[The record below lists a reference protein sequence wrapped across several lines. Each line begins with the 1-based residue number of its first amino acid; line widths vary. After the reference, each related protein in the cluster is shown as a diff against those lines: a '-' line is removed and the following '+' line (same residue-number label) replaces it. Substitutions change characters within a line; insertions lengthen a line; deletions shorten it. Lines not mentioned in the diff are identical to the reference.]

1 MNLRTSGGTQDDE
14 EPRNQQSSSELIAKA
29 EGRHRQ
35 MVRFQQQ
42 WRSGAAETT
51 WLTML
56 IETFE
61 NLSDPNR
68 RAVPCDPDVV
78 LAAKAHLAR
87 PSWSRNAYG
96 SRFSLRN

>member
-1 MNLRTSGGTQDDE
+1 
-14 EPRNQQSSSELIAKA
+14 
-29 EGRHRQ
+29 
-35 MVRFQQQ
+35 MVISQQQ
-42 WRSGAAETT
+42 QRFGTAETV

-56 IETFE
+56 VETFE
-61 NLSDPNR
+61 NLSEPNR
-68 RAVPCDPDVV
+68 RAVPCDPDIL